1 MLEIAE
7 IEALELNERLKRG
20 ERPMILDVR
29 EPEEVAIASFPG
41 AIHVPMGE
49 VPSRLAELDP
59 EAEWVIVCHHG
70 MRSANVA
77 MYLCTQW
84 FRARSEPDRRH
95 RRMGSDGRSVNAA
108 LLRGSRMRN

>member
-7 IEALELNERLKRG
+7 IEGRELNERLKRG

-49 VPSRLAELDP
+49 IPSRLAELDP
-59 EAEWVIVCHHG
+59 EAEWVVVCHHG

-77 MYLCTQW
+77 MYLVRNG
-84 FRARSEPDRRH
+84 FDRVANLI
-95 RRMGSDGRSVNAA
+95 GGIEEWA
-108 LLRGSRMRN
+108 LTVDPSTPRY